1 MKNLF
6 INYYQ
11 FCFTTDTVIVN
22 KNIPYSKKGT
32 VLKWNRLR
40 KMKRKDSLL
49 KTTGR

>member
-11 FCFTTDTVIVN
+11 FFFTTDTVIVN

-32 VLKWNRLR
+32 VLKWN
-40 KMKRKDSLL
+40 
-49 KTTGR
+49 KTKQNTNKLEEKGLSS